1 MRTRSVL
8 GSLFMGMA
16 LLVTVAAV
24 CLAAPRQPVALPTV
38 GASFAAPYDGVWDAT
53 LKSLGVLK
61 LPVADKASGL
71 IETEAFP
78 FAFVVG
84 GSQNGNTQVIWVSL
98 RITLSRAGEDRT
110 TVQVEPRIVD
120 SLLNGFTPGPTNN
133 PWADLF
139 ARIGSALR
147 TRG

>member
-1 MRTRSVL
+1 MRTRNVL
-8 GSLFMGMA
+8 GSLAVGMA
-16 LLVTVAAV
+16 VLVSVAAV
-24 CLAAPRQPVALPTV
+24 CSAAPRQPMSLPVV
-38 GASFAAPYDGVWDAT
+38 GASFAAPYDSVWDAT

-61 LPVADKASGL
+61 LPVADKAGGL
-71 IETEAFP
+71 IETEAYP

-84 GSQNGNTQVIWVSL
+84 GSQNGNSQVIWVAL
-98 RITLSRAGEDRT
+98 RITLIRTGEDRT
-110 TVQVEPRIVD
+110 TVQVEPRIED

-139 ARIGSALR
+139 ARIGSALK